1 MKAYHAH
8 EPTGADG
15 LRLVDLPEPTPNSR
29 QILVRLRAASLNAR
43 DMGVVYGRYPVGI
56 SLPVIPL
63 SDGAGEVVAVGD
75 DVQGF
80 RPGDRVAGT
89 FFQDWTA
96 GPIKRATMNTALGGL
111 IDGVLTE
118 YKLFAPEGLV
128 QLPNN
133 LSFEEGACLPCAG
146 VTAWH
151 ALVSQGNLG
160 AGDSVLLLGTGG
172 VSMFALQFAKAH
184 GARVIITSSSD
195 AKLEKARQ
203 LGADDTINYRQIPNW
218 ADRVL
223 ELTGGEGVDHVV
235 EVGGGG
241 TLANSVASVR
251 PNGRISL
258 IGVASGQVG
267 ELNPMSVFLSSLTVQ
282 GIYVG
287 SQEMFQTMNRAILV
301 NDLHPVI
308 DRVYAFDEA
317 PEAFRHLQRA
327 DHQGKVV
334 IRIGAE

>member
-1 MKAYHAH
+1 
-8 EPTGADG
+8 
-15 LRLVDLPEPTPNSR
+15 
-29 QILVRLRAASLNAR
+29 
-43 DMGVVYGRYPVGI
+43 
-56 SLPVIPL
+56 
-63 SDGAGEVVAVGD
+63 
-75 DVQGF
+75 
-80 RPGDRVAGT
+80 
-89 FFQDWTA
+89 
-96 GPIKRATMNTALGGL
+96 MNTALGGL

-128 QLPNN
+128 HLPNN

-287 SQEMFQTMNRAILV
+287 SQEMFQAMNRAILV